1 MSTQPE
7 SEPQRQPALK
17 TEPTIQEVRD
27 AMQHCARLLSESEED
42 TSEYIEAQTQMLNLA
57 EKVGWNWEDDESL
70 VRYCLKATSIECH
83 EATVEA
89 FEKWAAKPQP
99 SQRPASEEDAKGKEN

>member
-1 MSTQPE
+1 MGTQ
-7 SEPQRQPALK
+7 SDNEPQRQPAPK
-17 TEPTIQEVRD
+17 TEPTIQGVRD

-42 TSEYIEAQTQMLNLA
+42 TSEHIEAQTQMLNLA

-70 VRYCLKATSIECH
+70 VRYCLKATSVECH

-89 FEKWAAKPQP
+89 FEKWVAKQHL
-99 SQRPASEEDAKGKEN
+99 SQRPAPEEDAKGKGN